1 VSREW
6 QTLAVL
12 LTQDEVISANMRA
25 AVIQLSSQDDVAKN
39 LERVRSLV
47 ADAAKAGAE
56 LIGLPE
62 NFAYMGEEAQKR
74 ELSESTEDATPGP
87 ITKTIVDAA
96 RAHGVWVVAGGMP
109 EASGDAAR
117 PFNTSL
123 LVAPDGRIVARYRK
137 IHLFDVDLP
146 DGTKL
151 LESGATTAGN
161 DPIVSEVTTGGVKTK
176 LGMTICYDL
185 RFPELYRKLVSEGV
199 RVVTVPAAF
208 TLTTGKDH
216 WHVLLRARA
225 IENQVFV
232 LAPAQHGRHPR
243 GRATYGKSLIVDPW
257 GDVLAQCGEGE
268 GFALANLDFAAQD
281 RVRASLPCLTHRRL

>member
-1 VSREW
+1 
-6 QTLAVL
+6 
-12 LTQDEVISANMRA
+12 MRA
-25 AVIQLSSQDDVAKN
+25 AVVQLSSQEDVSKN
-39 LERVRSLV
+39 LERACALV
-47 ADAAKAGAE
+47 GEAARAGAQ
-56 LIGLPE
+56 IVGLPE
-62 NFAYMGEEAQKR
+62 NFAFMGEEQQKR
-74 ELSESTEDATPGP
+74 QIAESTGEGGTEPGP
-87 ITKTIVDAA
+87 ITKAITAAA
-96 RAHGVWVVAGGMP
+96 REHGVWIVAGGMP

-117 PFNTSL
+117 PYNTSL
-123 LVAPDGRIVARYRK
+123 LVSPDGRVVARYRK

-146 DGTKL
+146 DGTRL
-151 LESGATTAGN
+151 LESGATKAGS
-161 DPIVSEVTTGGVKTK
+161 DPVVSEIAAGGTSLR

-185 RFPELYRKLVSEGV
+185 RFPELYRKLVDQGA

-243 GRATYGKSLIVDPW
+243 GRVTYGKSLIVDPW

-268 GFALANLDFAAQD
+268 GFALARLDLGAQD

>member
-1 VSREW
+1 
-6 QTLAVL
+6 
-12 LTQDEVISANMRA
+12 MRA
-25 AVIQLSSQDDVAKN
+25 AVIQLSSQDDVTRN
-39 LERVRSLV
+39 LERARALV
-47 ADAAKAGAE
+47 AEAARAGAA
-56 LIGLPE
+56 LVSLPE
-62 NFAYMGEEAQKR
+62 NFAFMGEEAQKR
-74 ELSESTEDATPGP
+74 EIAESTDDGAYGP
-87 ITKTIVDAA
+87 ITSAIVDAA
-96 RAHGVWVVAGGMP
+96 REHGVWVVAGGMP
-109 EASGDAAR
+109 EVSGDAAR
-117 PFNTSL
+117 PYNTSL

-151 LESGATTAGN
+151 LESGATRAG
-161 DPIVSEVTTGGVKTK
+161 SEPVVAEIAARSRGASAPPK

-185 RFPELYRKLVSEGV
+185 RFPELYRRLVDEGV
-199 RVVTVPAAF
+199 RIVTVPAAF

-243 GRATYGKSLIVDPW
+243 GRTTYGKSLIVDPW

-268 GFALANLDFAAQD
+268 GIALAELDFAAQD
-281 RVRASLPCLTHRRL
+281 RVRASLPCLSHRRLGG